1 MNSLFELNV
10 MFFSNKVS
18 PLFSTFKLTFSF
30 LYFTDSIKISEIK
43 LFPKKTMSLCFTS
56 EIKLSFFT
64 IVSPKHIECIG
75 VFKLSEYKGLTPSL
89 YKPSLARIIEE
100 RFRLE
105 NLLFISLITL
115 LILVYKPLFFSLKS
129 S

>member
-1 MNSLFELNV
+1 
-10 MFFSNKVS
+10 MFFSNKLS
-18 PLFSTFKLTFSF
+18 PLFSTINLTFSP
-30 LYFTDSIKISEIK
+30 LYFTDSTKISETK

-56 EIKLSFFT
+56 EITLSFFT
-64 IVSPKHIECIG
+64 IVSPKHIEWIG
-75 VFKLSEYKGLTPSL
+75 VFKSFEYKGLIPSL

-100 RFRLE
+100 RFLLE
-105 NLLFISLITL
+105 NLLFISFITL